1 MDIYWT
7 DKQTDT
13 QILKQI
19 VIQIERQTVRLS
31 DRHSVR
37 QTEMLTTVEAGAG
50 GAGAGGRGGP
60 VFVVQSSSIDP
71 PPAGLKPA
79 RTIPSSHHVAERG

>member
-1 MDIYWT
+1 
-7 DKQTDT
+7 
-13 QILKQI
+13 
-19 VIQIERQTVRLS
+19 
-31 DRHSVR
+31 
-37 QTEMLTTVEAGAG
+37 MLTTVEAGAG